1 MGLSLIA
8 QEGKVVNVYLV
19 NNDYIK
25 IAPFD
30 NREDY
35 LIIRNIDGKLVIEN
49 DNCEKEKSGE

>member
-1 MGLSLIA
+1 MWQKNCLERGISMGLSLIA

-35 LIIRNIDGKLVIEN
+35 LIIRNIDG
-49 DNCEKEKSGE
+49 